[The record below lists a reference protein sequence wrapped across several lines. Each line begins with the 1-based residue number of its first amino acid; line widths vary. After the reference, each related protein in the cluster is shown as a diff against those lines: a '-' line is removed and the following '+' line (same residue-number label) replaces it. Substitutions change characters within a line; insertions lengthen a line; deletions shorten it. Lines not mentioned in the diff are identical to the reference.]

1 MFANP
6 AEEQD
11 SVALFLVVR
20 GTHPHPSALIGRRL
34 ALPVEKYQLSQIIP
48 DSVAC
53 SSLNVSGRTLAI
65 GVERGYSWSSS

>member
-1 MFANP
+1 MHK
-6 AEEQD
+6 
-11 SVALFLVVR
+11 VTLFCGPIEILKTFKLYPLL
-20 GTHPHPSALIGRRL
+20 GKLGRL
-34 ALPVEKYQLSQIIP
+34 ALPVEKYRLSQIIP